1 MGPRAGGI
9 TGAEAASSR
18 AGPSGGFRES
28 LGAEGSMIRL
38 NQKRIPRQESLGP
51 PSHPCRDGR
60 ADAQVSREAAGTNV
74 EGLGAKGGA
83 NRSLTGSCPLGPG
96 WERGVPLEH
105 LGNLASNRRRRRRSL
120 LPVSAWV
127 PSLQGPV
134 GQPCS
139 GTEAGRR
146 RVAPQ
151 AERTQAAA
159 AASMGGRGT
168 GDGKLSHLN
177 PESTWALL
185 STPRDS
191 LQAERGQSRPGPAQR
206 TCLASNR

>member
-1 MGPRAGGI
+1 MGPRGGGI

-18 AGPSGGFRES
+18 AGLREGFRES

-51 PSHPCRDGR
+51 PSHSCRDGR

-74 EGLGAKGGA
+74 EGLGAKSGA
-83 NRSLTGSCPLGPG
+83 NSSLRGLCPLGPG

-105 LGNLASNRRRRRRSL
+105 LCTLASNGRRRKRSL

-127 PSLQGPV
+127 PSLQRPV
-134 GQPCS
+134 GQQCS

-146 RVAPQ
+146 ACGAPG
-151 AERTQAAA
+151 RKDPGGCGWSQAAPPSGA
-159 AASMGGRGT
+159 EGQEMG
-168 GDGKLSHLN
+168 KVSHLS

-191 LQAERGQSRPGPAQR
+191 LQGE
-206 TCLASNR
+206 C